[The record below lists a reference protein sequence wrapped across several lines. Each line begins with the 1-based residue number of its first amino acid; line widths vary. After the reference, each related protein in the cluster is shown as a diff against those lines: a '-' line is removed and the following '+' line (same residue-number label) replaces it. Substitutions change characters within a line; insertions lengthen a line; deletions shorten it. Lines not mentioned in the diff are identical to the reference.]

1 MPAVADFL
9 VGFVDTSAPLDPD
22 AARTAKAV
30 VILGGGVRRN
40 APEYGG
46 DTLATLTLE
55 RVRYGARV
63 ARLTGLPVLVSGGAV
78 LGGEPEAML
87 MAASLQREFG
97 VPVRWIEAQSRTT
110 HENAVRSA
118 ATLKREGIDRVVL
131 VTHVFDTRRAI
142 AEFEG
147 QGIKV
152 VVAPT
157 GGRVSEESLLD
168 YVPSMA
174 GFTRSY
180 YATYEILANLV
191 RVVSAAADAR
201 RPVHA
206 LRAAFERDQGVT
218 GQRSSALE
226 NDGAG
231 AISVACSSIR
241 RCLPVSRAMMP
252 VRRFLNAPRRPS
264 RMRGAPR
271 CVLRLRGRGS
281 GSCRTRRRPSA
292 RPAKRRGGRG
302 GSRSGTGSG
311 FLITP
316 DGYLVTNSH
325 VAGGA
330 AGVEVTLSDGR
341 TAAAEVVGDDPDSDL
356 AVLKVAASNLHWCRL
371 GDSRNLRVGQIA
383 IAIGSPYGF
392 RHTVT
397 AGIVSGLGRSMR
409 ARTGRL
415 LDNILQT
422 DAALNP
428 GNSGGPLVD
437 SRGTR

>member
-1 MPAVADFL
+1 MIDLIWVKAILKALVLPPTGPLLVAGLGLCLLRRAPRLGRTLAAAGVVGLLALSMPAVADFL

-78 LGGEPEAML
+78 LSGQPEAML

-168 YVPSMA
+168 YVPSMV
-174 GFTRSY
+174 GFNRSY

-191 RVVSAAADAR
+191 RVVS
-201 RPVHA
+201 
-206 LRAAFERDQGVT
+206 
-218 GQRSSALE
+218 
-226 NDGAG
+226 
-231 AISVACSSIR
+231 
-241 RCLPVSRAMMP
+241 
-252 VRRFLNAPRRPS
+252 
-264 RMRGAPR
+264 
-271 CVLRLRGRGS
+271 
-281 GSCRTRRRPSA
+281 
-292 RPAKRRGGRG
+292 RGG
-302 GSRSGTGSG
+302 
-311 FLITP
+311 
-316 DGYLVTNSH
+316 
-325 VAGGA
+325 
-330 AGVEVTLSDGR
+330 
-341 TAAAEVVGDDPDSDL
+341 
-356 AVLKVAASNLHWCRL
+356 
-371 GDSRNLRVGQIA
+371 
-383 IAIGSPYGF
+383 
-392 RHTVT
+392 
-397 AGIVSGLGRSMR
+397 
-409 ARTGRL
+409 
-415 LDNILQT
+415 
-422 DAALNP
+422 
-428 GNSGGPLVD
+428 
-437 SRGTR
+437 